1 MKRPFFFD
9 GFPHAR
15 PRDVKGGIRAR
26 SRRGAFGQTW
36 WARRWLGV
44 LEALDLGG
52 RLQRAR
58 HYARRGQVV
67 AIALDKGR
75 VEAIVQG
82 SRPDPYN
89 VTIEAQTLSGAE
101 WTRLVDALAREARF
115 AASLL
120 AGQMPPDVEQA
131 FAAAGLSLFPA
142 RREDLRTTCTC
153 PDWSNPCKHIA
164 AVYYL
169 LGEEFDRDPFL
180 VFELRG
186 LDREELVLL
195 LDRAAVMAPVKKS
208 AASSE
213 TEDSEAQ
220 APEPLPAR
228 PGAFWQGGG
237 LPEGFPGEV
246 EPPPATAALL
256 ARLGPFPFWR
266 GRQPLGE
273 ALAPVYAAA
282 AARGLDVLL
291 GPPARSGGPG
301 GDRDPR

>member
-1 MKRPFFFD
+1 
-9 GFPHAR
+9 
-15 PRDVKGGIRAR
+15 
-26 SRRGAFGQTW
+26 
-36 WARRWLGV
+36 
-44 LEALDLGG
+44 
-52 RLQRAR
+52 
-58 HYARRGQVV
+58 
-67 AIALDKGR
+67 
-75 VEAIVQG
+75 
-82 SRPDPYN
+82 
-89 VTIEAQTLSGAE
+89 
-101 WTRLVDALAREARF
+101 
-115 AASLL
+115 
-120 AGQMPPDVEQA
+120 MPPDVEQA
-131 FAAAGLSLFPA
+131 FAAVGLSLFPA

-169 LGEEFDRDPFL
+169 LGEVFDRDPFL
-180 VFELRG
+180 VFKLRG

-195 LDRAAVMAPVKKS
+195 LDRATVMAPIKKS
-208 AASSE
+208 AARSE

-237 LPEGFPGEV
+237 LPEGFLGEV

>member
-1 MKRPFFFD
+1 MKRFVFDD
-9 GFPHAR
+9 GFPPAR

-36 WARRWLGV
+36 WARRWLAV
-44 LEALDLGG
+44 LEALELGG

-67 AIALDKGR
+67 AIGLDKGR

-82 SRPDPYN
+82 SRPDPYA
-89 VTIEAQTLSGAE
+89 VTIEVQTLSGPE
-101 WTRLVDALAREARF
+101 WTRLVDELAGEARF
-115 AASLL
+115 GASLL
-120 AGQMPPDVEQA
+120 AGRMPEDVEQA

-180 VFELRG
+180 IFKLRG
-186 LDREELVLL
+186 LDQDELVRL
-195 LDRAAVMAPVKKS
+195 LDRAMVMAAPPS
-208 AASSE
+208 PAGTTA
-213 TEDSEAQ
+213 EDAPAP
-220 APEPLPAR
+220 APEPLPAG
-228 PGAFWQGGG
+228 PGAFWQGGE
-237 LPEGFPGEV
+237 LPEGFPGEI

-273 ALAPVYAAA
+273 ALAPIYAAA

-291 GPPARSGGPG
+291 GPARSGNPG
-301 GDRDPR
+301 GDRDVR

>member
-1 MKRPFFFD
+1 VKKPFFFD
-9 GFPHAR
+9 GFPNAR
-15 PRDVKGGIRAR
+15 PREVKGGIRAR

-36 WARRWLGV
+36 WARRWLAV
-44 LEALDLGG
+44 LEALELGG

-75 VEAIVQG
+75 VEAVVQG

-89 VTIEAQTLSGAE
+89 VTIEVQTLSGAE
-101 WTRLVDALAREARF
+101 WTRLVDELAGEARF

-131 FAAAGLSLFPA
+131 FATAGLSLFPK
-142 RREDLRTTCTC
+142 RREDLRTACTC

-180 VFELRG
+180 IFKLRG

-195 LDRAAVMAPVKKS
+195 LDRAMVMSPPKPPARTGAPDG
-208 AASSE
+208 A
-213 TEDSEAQ
+213 AQ

-228 PGAFWQGGG
+228 PGAFWQGSE
-237 LPEGFPGEV
+237 LPQDYPGEI
-246 EPPPATAALL
+246 EPLPATAALL

-273 ALAPVYAAA
+273 ALAPVYTAA

-291 GPPARSGGPG
+291 GPAARSGSPG
-301 GDRDPR
+301 GDRDAR

>member
-1 MKRPFFFD
+1 MKPPFFD
-9 GFPHAR
+9 RFPHAR

-67 AIALDKGR
+67 AIALGKGR
-75 VEAIVQG
+75 VEAVVQG

-89 VTIEAQTLSGAE
+89 VTIEVQTLSGPE
-101 WTRLVDALAREARF
+101 WMRLVDELAAEARF

-180 VFELRG
+180 IFRLRG

-195 LDRAAVMAPVKKS
+195 LGRATVTVPAKS
-208 AASSE
+208 RARTGGEEQQAA
-213 TEDSEAQ
+213 
-220 APEPLPAR
+220 APEPLPAG
-228 PGAFWQGGG
+228 PGAFWQGGAR
-237 LPEGFPGEV
+237 PEDFPGEV
-246 EPPPATAALL
+246 EAPPATAALL

-266 GRQPLGE
+266 GRQPLAE

-282 AARGLDVLL
+282 AARGLDVLREL
-291 GPPARSGGPG
+291 R
-301 GDRDPR
+301 

>member
-1 MKRPFFFD
+1 MKRPFFLD

-15 PRDVKGGIRAR
+15 PRDVKGGIRAQ
-26 SRRGAFGQTW
+26 SRRGAFGRTW
-36 WARRWLGV
+36 WARRWIAV
-44 LEALDLGG
+44 LEALELGG

-58 HYARRGQVV
+58 SYARRGQVV

-89 VTIEAQTLSGAE
+89 ITIEVQTLSGPE
-101 WTRLVDALAREARF
+101 WTRLVDELAAEARF

-142 RREDLRTTCTC
+142 RREDLRTSCTC

-180 VFELRG
+180 IFRLRG
-186 LDREELVLL
+186 LDRDELVTL
-195 LDRAAVMAPVKKS
+195 LDRATVMAPARPS
-208 AASSE
+208 TQEEEAAP
-213 TEDSEAQ
+213 
-220 APEPLPAR
+220 PEPLPAK
-228 PGAFWQGGG
+228 PGAFWQGGE
-237 LPEGFPGEV
+237 LPEDFLGEV

-282 AARGLDVLL
+282 SARGLDVLL
-291 GPPARSGGPG
+291 GPAGSSGRPG
-301 GDRDPR
+301 GGRQDR

>member
-1 MKRPFFFD
+1 
-9 GFPHAR
+9 
-15 PRDVKGGIRAR
+15 
-26 SRRGAFGQTW
+26 
-36 WARRWLGV
+36 
-44 LEALDLGG
+44 E
-52 RLQRAR
+52 
-58 HYARRGQVV
+58 VV

-186 LDREELVLL
+186 LDRDELVRR
-195 LDRAAVMAPVKKS
+195 LDRAAATAPVPTP
-208 AASSE
+208 AAG
-213 TEDSEAQ
+213 
-220 APEPLPAR
+220 
-228 PGAFWQGGG
+228 GA
-237 LPEGFPGEV
+237 EG
-246 EPPPATAALL
+246 
-256 ARLGPFPFWR
+256 
-266 GRQPLGE
+266 
-273 ALAPVYAAA
+273 
-282 AARGLDVLL
+282 
-291 GPPARSGGPG
+291 GPPAPLSPE
-301 GDRDPR
+301 PSEFW